1 MEKIERMPARWV
13 LWLWWSRA
21 HERTQKAQQ
30 WEGTAL
36 ATTSW
41 IYMGVNQAMR
51 QRKGFPGK
59 GNSCGKDKEQHGVR
73 EGMIGKSFCWNHRKR
88 PGGVGVGRPGR
99 ASWGLWDSTVNT
111 PMRVETD
118 SFPKRC
124 SGSCGGLSHK
134 AVLSAAG
141 SDLLNSDHRAT
152 GSVRDPLR
160 GPPAAL
166 TLAPPAPKS
175 YKTFRGS
182 LPTYGLGC
190 NTFAYY
196 SMLLHTLCIL
206 QFGFYTYYP
215 VECAGT
221 RPVLQWIRKR
231 ELKELTEKVVSFS
244 LDHISGD
251 IQTYI

>member
-1 MEKIERMPARWV
+1 MKEHRRPSSERALLWPRPAESTWEWTR
-13 LWLWWSRA
+13 
-21 HERTQKAQQ
+21 Q
-30 WEGTAL
+30 W
-36 ATTSW
+36 
-41 IYMGVNQAMR
+41 
-51 QRKGFPGK
+51 GK
-59 GNSCGKDKEQHGVR
+59 GRGFQAKGTRGKDKEQHGVH

-231 ELKELTEKVVSFS
+231 ALKELREKVVSFS

-251 IQTYI
+251 IQTFKHLKLFNFVCRDLW